1 MRSETLLADVVEDEG
16 EVLSLLTV
24 VLDGD
29 GRGALNLASVA
40 LLVVVAVTE
49 PLTEVH
55 PRVNLDERDAGR
67 LSHGLRANRN
77 GVSKHANF
85 GFTYGHELVV
95 LHVLAVRGEHADE
108 SLLAVESLEN
118 LIKALDESY
127 T

>member
-55 PRVNLDERDAGR
+55 PRVNLDQRDARR
-67 LSHGLRANRN
+67 LGHGL
-77 GVSKHANF
+77 
-85 GFTYGHELVV
+85 
-95 LHVLAVRGEHADE
+95 
-108 SLLAVESLEN
+108 
-118 LIKALDESY
+118 
-127 T
+127 